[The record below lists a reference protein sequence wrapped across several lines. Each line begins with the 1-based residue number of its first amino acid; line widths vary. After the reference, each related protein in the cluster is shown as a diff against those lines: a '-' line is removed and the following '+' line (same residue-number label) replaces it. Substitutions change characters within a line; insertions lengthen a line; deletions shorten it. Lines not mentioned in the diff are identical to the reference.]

1 MWSTGAPKGDEIE
14 RFSRALVVIYF
25 LEAGLILT
33 IAPWTRFWESNYLVE
48 ARPFAEAVLTSGVV
62 RGSVTGLG
70 IVSLCAV
77 GVELWALVRRRWLES
92 VNGPGHAEAT
102 RDAVAP
108 ELSHEVCPPS
118 S

>member
-33 IAPWTRFWESNYLVE
+33 IAPWTRFWERNYLVE
-48 ARPFAEAVLTSGVV
+48 SWPFTEAVLTSGIV

-70 IVSLCAV
+70 IVSLAAV
-77 GVELWALVRRRWLES
+77 AVELWVLLRRRWLES
-92 VNGPGHAEAT
+92 LNGPGHGETA
-102 RDAVAP
+102 RDVVAG
-108 ELSHEVCPPS
+108 ELSQEVSPS
-118 S
+118 P

>member
-1 MWSTGAPKGDEIE
+1 MWSTGAPQGEDIE

-33 IAPWTRFWESNYLVE
+33 IAPWTRFWERNYLVE
-48 ARPFAEAVLTSGVV
+48 SWPFTEAILTSGIV

-77 GVELWALVRRRWLES
+77 AVELWLLIRRRWLEPS
-92 VNGPGHAEAT
+92 DGPSSGKTA
-102 RDAVAP
+102 RDGVP
-108 ELSHEVCPPS
+108 GELSQEVSPS
-118 S
+118 P